1 MAYYY
6 QNPYLQNVQMP
17 FQNQQ
22 QNNGLIWVQ
31 GETGAKSYFVA
42 PNTTVL
48 LMDSES
54 QQFYLKSADPSGM
67 PLPLRVFEYTE
78 MKPEK
83 ASESKTMDLSS
94 YATKAEIEPIVAE
107 IEALKRKVNKNES
120 AVSSTKSAG

>member
-1 MAYYY
+1 MMPYYY
-6 QNPYLQNVQMP
+6 TPQT
-17 FQNQQ
+17 
-22 QNNGLIWVQ
+22 NNGLIWVQ

-48 LMDSES
+48 LMDSEN
-54 QQFYLKSADPSGM
+54 QRFYLKSADPSGM

-94 YATKAEIEPIVAE
+94 YATKAEIEPIMAE
-107 IEALKRKVNKNES
+107 IEALKRKVNGSES
-120 AVSSTKSAG
+120 VVSGTKSAD